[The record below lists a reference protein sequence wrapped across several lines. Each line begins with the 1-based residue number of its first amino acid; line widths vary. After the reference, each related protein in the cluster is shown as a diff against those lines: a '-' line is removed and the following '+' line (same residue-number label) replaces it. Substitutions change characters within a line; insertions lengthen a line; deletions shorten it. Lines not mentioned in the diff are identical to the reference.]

1 MLRIIRRIFASIFLI
16 GITLLFLDFTGIIS
30 SYFSWMAKVQFLP
43 AVMSANL
50 IVIAIL
56 IVSTLVLGRVYCS
69 VICPMGIMQDVISH
83 WSGRIKKN
91 RFSYSNEKRIL
102 RIVVLCIFI
111 VMILCGIGSAV
122 ALLAPYSA
130 YGRIVTNIVQPGY
143 IAINNML
150 ADWAEANNSFAFY
163 RTDLWIKSVSAL
175 AVSIVTLITIGLL
188 AWRHGRTYC
197 NTICPVGTVL
207 GYVAKFSFLKPII
220 DTSKCV
226 NCGLCSKNCKAS
238 CINVKEHTIDYSRCV
253 SCFNCIDK
261 CNKHAISYRHAP
273 KQKASIKTVTQE
285 KRNFLSML
293 GIMATSA
300 IASAQEKTVDGGLA
314 PIIDKKVIKR
324 ETPIV
329 PAGSQ
334 SLRNF
339 YQKCTGCQLCVSKC
353 PNGVLRPS
361 SELTN
366 LLQPVMSYERGF
378 CRPECTRCSQVC
390 PAGAITPITRVEKSS
405 IKIGTAVWNK
415 ELCLPLA
422 EGVECGNCARKCPV
436 GAIRMIPSDAN
447 DSESIRIPMV
457 DSERCI
463 GCGACENLCPV
474 RPISAIHVEGIEV
487 HRFN

>member
-1 MLRIIRRIFASIFLI
+1 MLRNFRRLFASIFLL
-16 GITLLFLDFTGIIS
+16 GITLLFLDFSGLLS
-30 SYFSWMAKVQFLP
+30 HYLSWMAKAQFLP

-50 IVIAIL
+50 IVIVVL
-56 IVSTLVLGRVYCS
+56 IVSTLILGRVYCS
-69 VICPMGIMQDVISH
+69 VICPLGIMQDVISH
-83 WSGRIKKN
+83 IGGRVKKN
-91 RFSYSNEKRIL
+91 RFRFSKEKRIL
-102 RIVVLCIFI
+102 RLVVLGIFV
-111 VMILCGIGSAV
+111 VMIICGIGSAV

-130 YGRIVTNIVQPGY
+130 YGRIVTNIVQPAY
-143 IAINNML
+143 IAINNLL
-150 ADWAEANNSFAFY
+150 ADWAEANNSYAFY
-163 RTDLWIKSVSAL
+163 KVDLWLKSISAL
-175 AVSIVTLITIGLL
+175 IVAIVTLLAIGFL
-188 AWRHGRTYC
+188 AWKHGRTYC

-207 GYVAKFSFLKPII
+207 GYVAKFSILKPII

-253 SCFNCIDK
+253 SCFNCLGK
-261 CNKHAISYRHAP
+261 CNKHAISYQRI
-273 KQKASIKTVTQE
+273 SKTKVETINQE

-293 GIMATSA
+293 GIMATTA
-300 IASAQEKTVDGGLA
+300 AASAQEKTVDGGLA
-314 PIIDKKVIKR
+314 PIVDKSIIKR
-324 ETPIV
+324 DTPLV

-339 YQKCTGCQLCVSKC
+339 YQKCTGCQLCITKC

-378 CRPECTRCSQVC
+378 CRPECTECSQVC
-390 PAGAITPITRVEKSS
+390 PAGAIRPITRVEKSS

-415 ELCLPLA
+415 ELCLPLTD
-422 EGVECGNCARKCPV
+422 GVECGNCSRKCPV
-436 GAIRMIPSDAN
+436 GAIRMVPSDK
-447 DSESIRIPMV
+447 DDEKSIAIPIV